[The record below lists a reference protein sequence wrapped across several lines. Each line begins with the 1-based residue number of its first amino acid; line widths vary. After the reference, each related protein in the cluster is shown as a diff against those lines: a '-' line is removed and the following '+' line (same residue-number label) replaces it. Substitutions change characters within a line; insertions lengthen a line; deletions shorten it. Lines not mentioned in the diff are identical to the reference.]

1 MINATT
7 SSSSENGN
15 PIHQSSGDNFTH
27 QQPSNDNL
35 AQFIN
40 LLGTLSPTD
49 RQALASVISPS
60 PSSPE
65 SFHDPYLSTKPTVQ
79 TLEPYERLEEWL
91 TGFKQR
97 DEFFTFPKKR
107 ELEDYADVKQ
117 FHRVQHLEYTA
128 PPLTSSKDVNVHQ
141 NVYKRDQDLATIQAR
156 LANLTRPI
164 DATVHAIL
172 ASNPTDIDDPVL
184 VNVIET
190 FDIIRLN
197 LAFIATDITR
207 LRKDALY
214 RDKKIVP
221 PADPNDKAPLITHQ
235 QFIDQEKFTFS
246 LRKASGQSGRGRGR
260 GRGRIGYTGNRG
272 GQQRNNN
279 AGNSYD
285 NAGNRDNGHGAS
297 QGSNADSSNGNNNN
311 NNNANNNGNHFQ
323 QSSTTR
329 GRGRGRGNQQ

>member
-7 SSSSENGN
+7 PSSSENGN
-15 PIHQSSGDNFTH
+15 PIHQSSSDNFTH
-27 QQPSNDNL
+27 QQPQSDNL
-35 AQFIN
+35 AQFIH
-40 LLGTLSPTD
+40 LLRSLSPAD

-60 PSSPE
+60 SPSSE
-65 SFHDPYLSTKPTVQ
+65 SSSDPYLSTKPTVQ

-97 DEFFTFPKKR
+97 DEFFTFPKKH

-141 NVYKRDQDLATIQAR
+141 SVYKRDQDMATIQAR

-172 ASNPTDIDDPVL
+172 ASNPIDVDDPTL

-190 FDIIRLN
+190 LDIIRLN

-221 PADPNDKAPLITHQ
+221 PADPNDKTPLITHQ
-235 QFIDQEKFTFS
+235 
-246 LRKASGQSGRGRGR
+246 
-260 GRGRIGYTGNRG
+260 
-272 GQQRNNN
+272 
-279 AGNSYD
+279 
-285 NAGNRDNGHGAS
+285 
-297 QGSNADSSNGNNNN
+297 
-311 NNNANNNGNHFQ
+311 
-323 QSSTTR
+323 
-329 GRGRGRGNQQ
+329 